1 MNLSFTNTQIML
13 VAAGLAVIVFIV
25 LILYKRRRNTRTAGF
40 KTRFGSEYDRAVLT
54 HGSSQKAEAK
64 LADRESRVEAMKIRE
79 LGPAESE
86 RFIADWAGVQSRF
99 VDHPRAAVTEAD
111 GLINALLLARG
122 YPQNSFDQRA
132 ADVSVTYPVVMDNYR
147 LANGIAVRTG
157 DAEATTEELRNAM
170 IKYRAVFDE
179 LIRPQ
184 TTSVAVQAA

>member
-1 MNLSFTNTQIML
+1 
-13 VAAGLAVIVFIV
+13 
-25 LILYKRRRNTRTAGF
+25 
-40 KTRFGSEYDRAVLT
+40 
-54 HGSSQKAEAK
+54 
-64 LADRESRVEAMKIRE
+64 MKIRE